1 MTRAAA
7 KAKPGSKATTV
18 ESGQVV
24 KVSSR
29 TVQAA
34 RLRQTINSRLGKSTS
49 PVTVKIA
56 NVGR

>member
-1 MTRAAA
+1 MTKAVSKTASKVRSAA
-7 KAKPGSKATTV
+7 
-18 ESGQVV
+18 SGKFV
-24 KVSSR
+24 KVSPR

-34 RLRQTINSRLGKSTS
+34 RLRQTINTRLGKPTS